1 MKNPSRFATALLL
14 AAMAAAPATAQIA
27 RTSRPGPSSVL
38 SAEDLARSPRTNLLD
53 FVSAHRPMWMSTRG
67 PAGVG
72 DGITVY
78 LDNTR
83 LGSLSELSALPTT
96 IATEVR
102 HYRGSEAVLRFGP
115 GHADGVIVVSTERV
129 TAAAPAVG

>member
-14 AAMAAAPATAQIA
+14 AAMAAAPASAQLA
-27 RTSRPGPSSVL
+27 RSSRPGPSSIL
-38 SAEDLARSPRTNLLD
+38 SAEDLARTPRVNLLD
-53 FVSAHRPMWMSTRG
+53 FVTSQRPMWMSTRG
-67 PAGVG
+67 PASAG

-78 LDNTR
+78 LDNRR
-83 LGSLSELSALPTT
+83 LGGVSELASLPTA

-115 GHADGVIVVSTERV
+115 GHADGVIVVTTER
-129 TAAAPAVG
+129 ARGAAPAAG